1 MRTQKNDR
9 KNETV
14 YETVQDGSMQY
25 INAGKL
31 KSLIN
36 SHEKPTQQAL
46 AIEYAK
52 MGFSVFPCDERKNPI
67 VDFSLGFSH
76 GFKDATRDLKLIAKT
91 WHRYKDAGI
100 GLAIPENIQVI
111 DCDVLKDEDKK
122 PILQDG
128 KPDIIG
134 LKSFQNLILELNF
147 KDFNLDTLS
156 VRTQSDGRHFYYRMP
171 EGVPSFNH
179 THALEGLDLKGYGGY
194 VLLPESPGQ
203 YGKYEF
209 LNLREIRDIPES
221 LLNWIL
227 QFRDS
232 GPREIKI
239 PEAQNVDDKQI
250 LDFVNEIMPVW
261 NQAIKKHMGNELRL
275 AIAGTLFH
283 YGWSETKADQVMK
296 LIIAKSE
303 IQGISDKN
311 AVHYTYLNGNAGKA
325 VYGFNTLKNLIEGI
339 EGADK

>member
-1 MRTQKNDR
+1 M
-9 KNETV
+9 V
-14 YETVQDGSMQY
+14 YETNPKRSNDKMISVDE
-25 INAGKL
+25 L

-52 MGFSVFPCDERKNPI
+52 MGFSVFPCDEKKNPI
-67 VDFSLGFSH
+67 VDFSLGFAH
-76 GFKDATRDLKLIAKT
+76 GFKDATGDLKLIART
-91 WHRYKDAGI
+91 WHRYPSAGI
-100 GLAIPENIQVI
+100 GLALPEDLAVI
-111 DCDVLKDEDKK
+111 DCDVLKDADKK

-134 LKSFQNLILELNF
+134 LKSFQNLILEL
-147 KDFNLDTLS
+147 DFRDSDLDTLS

-171 EGVPSFNH
+171 EGIPSFNH

-209 LNLREIRDIPES
+209 LNLTEIRDIPDS
-221 LLNWIL
+221 LLKWIL

-232 GPREIKI
+232 GPREIKL
-239 PEAQNVDDKQI
+239 PEAQDVDDKQI
-250 LDFVNEIMPVW
+250 LDFVNEIMPAW

-283 YGWSETKADQVMK
+283 YGWPETKADQVMK

-325 VYGFNTLKNLIEGI
+325 VYGFNTLKNLIEEI
-339 EGADK
+339 EGGKK

>member
-1 MRTQKNDR
+1 
-9 KNETV
+9 
-14 YETVQDGSMQY
+14 MQMN
-25 INAGKL
+25 IAEGL
-31 KSLIN
+31 KTLIN
-36 SHEKPTQQAL
+36 SQEKPTQQAL

-52 MGFSVFPCDERKNPI
+52 MGCSILPCSIEKNPI
-67 VDFSLGFSH
+67 VDFPLGFVN
-76 GFKDATRDLKLIAKT
+76 GFKDATRDPKLIAKT
-91 WHRYKDAGI
+91 WHKYKDAGI
-100 GLAIPENIQVI
+100 GLALPEDLMVI
-111 DCDVLKDEDKK
+111 DCDVLKDADKK

-134 LKSFQNLILELNF
+134 LKSFQSLILELNF
-147 KDFNLDTLS
+147 KDSDLDTLS

-171 EGVPSFNH
+171 EGIPSFNH

-209 LNLREIRDIPES
+209 LNLTEIRDIPES
-221 LLNWIL
+221 LLKWVM

-239 PEAQNVDDKQI
+239 PEAQDVNDSQI
-250 LDFVNEIMPVW
+250 LEFVNEIMPVW

-283 YGWSETKADQVMK
+283 FGWHETKADEALK

-303 IQGISDKN
+303 IKGLSDKN
-311 AVHYTYLNGNAGKA
+311 AVHYTYSNGNAGKA